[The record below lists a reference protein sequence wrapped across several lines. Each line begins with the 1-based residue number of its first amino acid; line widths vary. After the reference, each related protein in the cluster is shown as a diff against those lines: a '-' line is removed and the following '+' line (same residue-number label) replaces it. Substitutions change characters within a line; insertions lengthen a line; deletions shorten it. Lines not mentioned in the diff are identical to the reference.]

1 MKKIAFIGCGNMG
14 GAIVRGVC
22 ASVEAQIVYLANRT
36 REKAVSLA
44 ESCGCNV
51 CADNREAAKDADF
64 IFLGVKPWQ
73 VADVIKEI
81 SDVLKGNEI
90 IVSMA
95 AGVPG
100 SAMAA
105 LLSEKGNPVIRIM
118 PNTPC
123 AIGEGLIIISP
134 YDGVSEE
141 QVKVL
146 EEILAG
152 CGVMGRCSEEQA
164 EAAMTIGGCTPAFT
178 FMFIEAL
185 ADGGVRTGIK
195 RSDAMLWAAQAVM
208 GAAKLVMESGEH
220 PGALKDA
227 VCSPKGATMEGIRT
241 LEMNAFRGGVMDA
254 VVVAAKRS
262 ANMD

>member
-14 GAIVRGVC
+14 GAIVRAVC
-22 ASVEAQIVYLANRT
+22 AKVDSKSVYLSNRT
-36 REKAVSLA
+36 RSKAVSLA

-51 CADNREAAKDADF
+51 CENNREAAKGADF

-73 VADVIKEI
+73 ITDVIKEI
-81 SDVLKGNEI
+81 DEVLKGDEI

-100 SAMAA
+100 SVMAE
-105 LLSEKGNPVIRIM
+105 LLAEKGNGVIRIM

-123 AIGEGLIIISP
+123 AIGEGLVVISP
-134 YDGVSEE
+134 YEGVSEE
-141 QVKVL
+141 TVGEL

-152 CGVMGRCSEEQA
+152 CGMMGRCSEEQA
-164 EAAMTIGGCTPAFT
+164 EVAMTVGGCTPAFT
-178 FMFIEAL
+178 YMFIEAL
-185 ADGGVRTGIK
+185 ADGGVRAGIK
-195 RSDAMLWAAQAVM
+195 RSDAMLWASQAVM
-208 GAAKLVMESGEH
+208 GAAKLVIESGEH

-227 VCSPKGATMEGIRT
+227 VCSPKGATIEGIRT

-254 VVVAAKRS
+254 ITVAAKRS
-262 ANMD
+262 AGLG

>member
-14 GAIVRGVC
+14 SAIVRGVC
-22 ASVEAQIVYLANRT
+22 ARVDSKSVYLANRT
-36 REKAVSLA
+36 RSKADSLA
-44 ESCGCNV
+44 DECGCNV

-73 VADVIKEI
+73 IADVIKEI
-81 SDVLKGNEI
+81 ADVLKGNEL

-100 SAMAA
+100 SVMAA
-105 LLSEKGNPVIRIM
+105 LLAEKGNGVVRIM

-123 AIGEGLIIISP
+123 AIGEGLIIISA

-141 QVKVL
+141 RIKEL

-152 CGVMGRCSEEQA
+152 CGMIGRCSEEQA
-164 EAAMTIGGCTPAFT
+164 EAAMTVGGCTPAFT
-178 FMFIEAL
+178 YMFIEAL

-195 RSDAMLWAAQAVM
+195 RSDAMLWAAQAVA
-208 GAAKLVMESGEH
+208 GAAKLVIESGEH

-227 VCSPKGATMEGIRT
+227 VCSPKGATIEGIRT

>member
-22 ASVEAQIVYLANRT
+22 ATVEPKTVYLSNRS
-36 REKAVSLA
+36 RSKAEQLA
-44 ESCGCNV
+44 ESCRCNV
-51 CADNREAAKDADF
+51 CEDNCAAAKDADY

-73 VADVIKEI
+73 VPDVIKEI
-81 SDVLKGNEI
+81 SGVLKGNEI

-100 SAMAA
+100 SVMAA
-105 LLSEKGNPVIRIM
+105 LLSKTGNGVIRIM

-123 AIGEGLIIISP
+123 AIGEGLVIISA
-134 YDGVSEE
+134 YEGVSEE
-141 QVKVL
+141 SVKEL
-146 EEILAG
+146 ESILSG
-152 CGVMGRCSEEQA
+152 CGMIGRCSEEQA
-164 EAAMTIGGCTPAFT
+164 EAAMTVGGCTPAFT
-178 FMFIEAL
+178 YMFIEAL
-185 ADGGVRTGIK
+185 ADGGVRAGIK
-195 RSDAMLWAAQAVM
+195 RGDAMLWAAQAVA

-227 VCSPKGATMEGIRT
+227 VCSPGGATIEGIRT

-254 VVVAAKRS
+254 VLVAAKRS
-262 ANMD
+262 KELG

>member
-14 GAIVRGVC
+14 GAIVRAVC
-22 ASVEAQIVYLANRT
+22 AKVDSKSVYLSNRT
-36 REKAVSLA
+36 RSKAVSLA

-51 CADNREAAKDADF
+51 CENNREAAKDADF

-73 VADVIKEI
+73 ITDVIKEI
-81 SDVLKGNEI
+81 DEVLKGDEI

-100 SAMAA
+100 SVMAE
-105 LLSEKGNPVIRIM
+105 LLAEKGNGVIRIM

-123 AIGEGLIIISP
+123 AIGEGLVVISP
-134 YDGVSEE
+134 YEGVSEE
-141 QVKVL
+141 TVGEL

-152 CGVMGRCSEEQA
+152 CGMMGRCSEELA
-164 EAAMTIGGCTPAFT
+164 EAAMTVGGCTPAFT
-178 FMFIEAL
+178 YMFIEAL
-185 ADGGVRTGIK
+185 ADGGVRSGIK

-208 GAAKLVMESGEH
+208 GAAKLVIESGEH

-227 VCSPKGATMEGIRT
+227 VCSPKGATIEGIRT

-254 VVVAAKRS
+254 ITVAAKRS
-262 ANMD
+262 AGLG